1 MLQPVV
7 PPGREVAG
15 SVDDRRD
22 SKRIAELIKQLDRD
36 LAETQE
42 NSFKRQ

>member
-1 MLQPVV
+1 MPQHAVQ
-7 PPGREVAG
+7 PGREVAR
-15 SVDDRRD
+15 VADDRD
-22 SKRIAELIKQLDRD
+22 PKNIAELIKQLDRD